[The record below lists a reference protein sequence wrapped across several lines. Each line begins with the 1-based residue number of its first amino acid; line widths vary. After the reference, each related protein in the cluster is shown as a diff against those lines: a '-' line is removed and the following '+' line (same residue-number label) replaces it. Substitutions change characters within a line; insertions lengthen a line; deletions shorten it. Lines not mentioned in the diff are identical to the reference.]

1 MGQFVTRDR
10 MSITK
15 KANFDSAQTN
25 TFAQPKLIG
34 TACELGVLHKD
45 VGMFFWINHHVCWWI
60 RHVLLVK

>member
-10 MSITK
+10 ITK

-45 VGMFFWINHHVCWWI
+45 VGMFFG
-60 RHVLLVK
+60 